1 MKPWNRSIPVWIAL
15 LSLLLAACIPALPPL
30 PEGMPPAP
38 APQVTA
44 QAQTEAEAGEPE
56 MAPSGLAGR
65 WQGQLSIA
73 GLNLNIVLNFAED
86 DGDWIGTIDIPQQG
100 AVGLPLH
107 TIEVDG
113 AEVRF
118 SMLEGAQLGL
128 FAGEMDGAEM
138 AGSFTQAGFEGS
150 FQVSLDRA
158 ATPPPP
164 SAGDEVY
171 ADPQGLFTVPIPTNW
186 TVTEFDQYALL
197 SSPNDLI
204 LIYNLVL
211 PGEDIVEA
219 VTAAWTIVDP
229 DFDLEIDEEIEGP
242 VPNVEQAIT
251 IVYDTPTGMSQLVL
265 AGGQRL
271 DGLVYIQLV
280 RGDLNEFQRRAAQVQ
295 IISSGFTITGVDKDD
310 LTGVTALPVDEEI
323 LAALEA
329 YIVDR
334 MEQFDIPGAVVAVVQ
349 GGGTVYAQGFGPRGP
364 DDDAPITPQTH
375 MMIGS
380 TGKTLTTMLMAAL
393 ADAGLLD
400 WDQPVIEIL
409 PNFAVANPEL
419 TPQITVQNLVCACTG
434 VPRRDFEL
442 VFNAN
447 QQSAEDVVAELA
459 TYEFFTDFG
468 EAFQYSNQ
476 MVATGGYAAAAAA
489 FPGTDDLFAAYA
501 QALADYITGPI
512 GMENTTVYFE
522 DVLARD
528 HYAMPHGLNLSGAYY
543 PLDLSMEELLLP
555 VGPAGVHWSTA
566 EDMAQYV
573 ITLLN
578 QGTSPAGEQVVS
590 PDNLAHILEAQIGLS
605 ATASYGLGWLVD
617 EYKGLPLFYHGGN
630 TFGFTSDLAFLPDGD
645 VGIVVLTNG
654 RGTNLFNEG
663 VRYRLFELIYAQPF
677 ESEEMI
683 QFAWQRTLQQYA
695 DLADEMGDAV
705 AADEVES
712 FLGRWVNDALGPMD
726 LLLADG
732 LFLLDAGE
740 FVSQLLPYFGE
751 GAEAGQYVL
760 YDMPL
765 AGVGLRLEAGDDDRE
780 PRIILGSGVNEY
792 EFRR

>member
-1 MKPWNRSIPVWIAL
+1 MKSVNRSFPILIAL
-15 LSLLLAACIPALPPL
+15 VSLLLAGCIPALPPL
-30 PEGMPPAP
+30 SELPPP
-38 APQVTA
+38 PPQMTVEA
-44 QAQTEAEAGEPE
+44 QPEAEPTEQEAE
-56 MAPSGLAGR
+56 PSGLAGR
-65 WQGQLSIA
+65 WEGQLSIA
-73 GLNLNIVLNFAED
+73 GLNLTIVLNFAQS
-86 DGDWIGTIDIPQQG
+86 DGEWSGTIDIPQQG

-113 AEVRF
+113 SAVRF

-128 FAGEMDGAEM
+128 FSGELEGGSM

-150 FQVSLDRA
+150 FEVTLDQA
-158 ATPPPP
+158 AAPAAP
-164 SAGDEVY
+164 SAGDEIY
-171 ADPQGLFTVPIPTNW
+171 TDPQGLFTVPIPTNW
-186 TVTEFDQYALL
+186 TMTEFDQYALL
-197 SSPNDLI
+197 ASPNDLI
-204 LIYNLVL
+204 QVYNLVL
-211 PGEDIVEA
+211 PGEDIGEA
-219 VTAAWTIVDP
+219 VAAAWTIVDP
-229 DFDLEIDEEIEGP
+229 AFDLSIDEEIEGP

-251 IVYDTPTGMSQLVL
+251 FIYDTPQGTSQLIL
-265 AGGQRL
+265 AAGQRL
-271 DGLVYIQLV
+271 EGLVYIQLV
-280 RGDLNEFQRRAAQVQ
+280 RADFSEFQRRAAQVQ
-295 IISSGFTITGVDKDD
+295 IISTGFTITGIDKDD
-310 LTGVTALPVDEEI
+310 LTGITPLPVDEEI
-323 LAALEA
+323 LAALEE
-329 YIVDR
+329 YILER

-349 GGGTVYAQGFGPRGP
+349 GGETVYAQGFGPKAP
-364 DDDAPITPQTH
+364 QDDAPLTPQTQ

-380 TGKTLTTMLMAAL
+380 TGKTLTTVLMAAL

-409 PNFAVANPEL
+409 PDFAVADPEL

-447 QQSAEDVVAELA
+447 DQSAESVVAELA

-489 FPGTDDLFAAYA
+489 FPAADDLYAAYA
-501 QALADYITGPI
+501 QALADYITDPM
-512 GMENTTVYFE
+512 GMANTTVYFD
-522 DVLARD
+522 DVLERGDFATP
-528 HYAMPHGLNLSGAYY
+528 YGLNLSGEYY
-543 PLDLSMEELLLP
+543 SLGLEMEELLLP
-555 VGPAGVHWSTA
+555 VGPAGSHWSTA
-566 EDMAQYV
+566 EDMAQYL

-578 QGTSPAGEQVVS
+578 QGTSPDGGPVVS
-590 PDNLAHILEAQIGLS
+590 PQNLEHILTPQIDLS
-605 ATASYGLGWLVD
+605 ATASYGLGWFVD

-677 ESEEMI
+677 ESEETI
-683 QFAWQRTLQQYA
+683 QFAWARTLQQYA
-695 DLADEMGDAV
+695 ELAEEMGDAV
-705 AADEVES
+705 VAEEVEA
-712 FLGRWVNDALGPMD
+712 FLGRWVNEALGPVD

-740 FVSQLLPYFGE
+740 FVSELRPYFGDD
-751 GAEAGQYVL
+751 AEAGQYVL

-765 AGVGLRLEAGDDDRE
+765 AGVGLRLDPGDDDRE
-780 PRIILGSGVNEY
+780 PRLILGSGVNEY